1 MTHHK
6 ILIATSTYNEADSI
20 GILLTEIRARHP
32 EATILVVDDNSPD
45 GTSGIVAAMR
55 ENDDG
60 LVLITRPRKLGV
72 GSAHKLAIQYAAK
85 NKFDFLVTMDADLSH
100 SAKDIETILTLLRCN
115 DFVIG
120 SRFAVGG
127 ACDYGILRGSISRLA
142 NGLTR
147 ILMGINLKETTTSF
161 RGFSKDLLQKLPL
174 DEITSNDYGFFVHLT
189 YLVVQHTEKVI
200 EFPIRFLDRRY
211 GDSKI
216 SKREI
221 FKAAYV
227 LCKLFISRVL
237 SQPKNKQS
245 TPYMHKESDC
255 CVICGS
261 AYYQI
266 IFPAKG
272 EDHNARVS
280 PANLSCS
287 TTSHHSH
294 GSIVW
299 CLECGLTY
307 TNPLPASQRLLDGY
321 KSVVD
326 ETYLR
331 NLAGRKAT
339 FSRNLESVVRF
350 LPPKGRLLDVGCY
363 VGEFLQVAKAKGFVV
378 HGVDPSE
385 WAINYARE
393 HLDVPIWAGTLKD
406 VPSQV
411 EPFDVITS
419 FDVLEHLPDPVQ
431 DCTEINRRL
440 VSGGIFV
447 FSTLNINSWFP
458 RIMGER
464 WPWYMDM
471 HLIYFNR
478 DSLSD
483 LLYQTGF
490 RIIDI
495 SCYRHI
501 VRLEYLVNKIAS
513 LTKLSHLSKLVPA
526 GIADIKV
533 PIGLGD
539 IELYTCIKVAE
550 PVDVS
555 RQNPYSPN
563 NLKMHSQPNRG

>member
-1 MTHHK
+1 MAHHK

-20 GILLTEIRARHP
+20 GILLTEIRAYHP
-32 EATILVVDDNSPD
+32 QATILVIDDNSPD

-55 ENDDG
+55 KSDEG

-72 GSAHKLAIQYAAK
+72 GSAHKLAIKYATR

-100 SAKDIETILTLLRCN
+100 SPKDIETIIALLRCN

-127 ACDYGILRGSISRLA
+127 TCDYGLLRGSLSRLA
-142 NGLTR
+142 NILTR
-147 ILMGINLKETTTSF
+147 ILIGITLKETTTSF
-161 RGFSKDLLQKLPL
+161 RGFSKELLQKLPL
-174 DEITSNDYGFFVHLT
+174 DKITSSDYGFFVHLT
-189 YLVVQHTEKVI
+189 YLVLQHTDKVI

-211 GDSKI
+211 GQSKI
-216 SKREI
+216 SKKEI
-221 FKAAYV
+221 FKAADV
-227 LCKLFISRVL
+227 LCRLFIARVL
-237 SQPKNKQS
+237 SQPKSKQS
-245 TPYMHKESDC
+245 EPDEHKDGDC
-255 CVICGS
+255 CVICES

-272 EDHNARVS
+272 EDHDQRVS
-280 PANLSCS
+280 SANLSCN

-294 GSIVW
+294 GRIVR

-307 TNPLPASQRLLDGY
+307 TNPLPDNQKLLEGY
-321 KSVVD
+321 KYVVD
-326 ETYLR
+326 KTYLR
-331 NLAGRKAT
+331 NLAGRTAT
-339 FSRNLESVVRF
+339 FSRNLESVIRF
-350 LPPKGRLLDVGCY
+350 LHPRGRLLDVGCF
-363 VGEFLQVAKAKGFVV
+363 VGEFLQVAKAKGFMV

-385 WAINYARE
+385 WAVNYARE
-393 HLDVPIWAGTLKD
+393 HLDAPIWAGTLKD
-406 VPSQV
+406 VPSEV

-419 FDVLEHLPDPVQ
+419 FDVLEHLPNPLQ

-440 VSGGIFV
+440 VSGGMFI
-447 FSTLNINSWFP
+447 FSTLNIDSWFP

-483 LLYQTGF
+483 LLHRTGF
-490 RIIDI
+490 RIVDI
-495 SCYRHI
+495 SCYHHI

-513 LTKLSHLSKLVPA
+513 LTRLPTLSKFVPT
-526 GIADIKV
+526 GIADIRV

-550 PVDVS
+550 PQDIS
-555 RQNPYSPN
+555 RQGP
-563 NLKMHSQPNRG
+563 